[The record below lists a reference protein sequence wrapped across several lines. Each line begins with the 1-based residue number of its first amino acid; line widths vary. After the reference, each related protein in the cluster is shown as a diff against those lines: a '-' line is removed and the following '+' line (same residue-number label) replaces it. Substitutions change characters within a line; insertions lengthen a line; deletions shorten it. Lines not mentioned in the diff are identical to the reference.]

1 MSGLIAN
8 APRKS
13 RTIGRRAVLK
23 LAAGSLAGAIA
34 APRLIGGARA
44 QSQTTITVWTWGG
57 VERFAPRVAA
67 FKRLYPEAAS
77 RIDVQVVSPGKQ
89 DPEVYQALRLALTSG
104 GALPD
109 LVQMDY
115 VGMPEFA
122 ESGSL
127 TDLKEM
133 LTPYEGDLV
142 DSAKQLTTYD
152 DQVVAVPFQLKPK
165 VWFYRKDLFEQAG
178 IEPAQI
184 KTFDDYIAAGHRL
197 HEKLPKSYIM
207 NIGDQP
213 DTDLYWMMLSNWKDA
228 RVADRDGTYQITKN
242 PDFAQVLDWL
252 KAWRTSGI
260 AFNTDNWS
268 SDWQP
273 AFADG
278 TITGSLIASWMTDF
292 LPKFAPQQGG
302 RWAITSWPEFDRR
315 GSNNGGSIFTIPAGA
330 KNKEAA
336 FEFVSKMLLEPKG
349 ALNEWERTGNPMAI
363 KSVRPQI
370 LEQAKTM
377 KRPAGMSDAEWAL
390 VPVNYFGADFM
401 QPIFNAFEGYQ
412 VPAFDPAAAAELTLM
427 SRNTEEFLAGKKTRD
442 QALHDME
449 ADMKAQIGNP
459 YKS

>member
-1 MSGLIAN
+1 M
-8 APRKS
+8 
-13 RTIGRRAVLK
+13 
-23 LAAGSLAGAIA
+23 
-34 APRLIGGARA
+34 
-44 QSQTTITVWTWGG
+44 
-57 VERFAPRVAA
+57 
-67 FKRLYPEAAS
+67 
-77 RIDVQVVSPGKQ
+77 
-89 DPEVYQALRLALTSG
+89 
-104 GALPD
+104 
-109 LVQMDY
+109 
-115 VGMPEFA
+115 
-122 ESGSL
+122 
-127 TDLKEM
+127 
-133 LTPYEGDLV
+133 
-142 DSAKQLTTYD
+142 
-152 DQVVAVPFQLKPK
+152 VAVPFQLKPK

-260 AFNTDNWS
+260 ALNTDNWS
-268 SDWQP
+268 ADWQP

-278 TITGSLIASWMTDF
+278 TIAGSLIASWMTDF

-302 RWAITSWPEFDRR
+302 RWGITSWPEFDRR
-315 GSNNGGSIFTIPAGA
+315 GSNNGGGIFTIPAGA

-370 LEQAKTM
+370 LERAKSM
-377 KRPAGMSDAEWAL
+377 KRPAGMTDAEWTI
-390 VPVNYFGADFM
+390 VPVNTWGDFIAI
-401 QPIFNAFEGYQ
+401 QRFTLS
-412 VPAFDPAAAAELTLM
+412 VPALTGVAAESADVATP
-427 SRNTEEFLAGKKTRD
+427 EFLAGKKS
-442 QALHDME
+442 APDME
-449 ADMKAQIGNP
+449 ADEGPDRN
-459 YKS
+459 KS